1 MKVVMFVPIKLN
13 NERLPNKNILP
24 LNNIPMC
31 KYLFKTMKDI
41 DIIDEKYV
49 YCSQSKIKE
58 YMPSEIKLK
67 LRSDKLDS
75 FKTKGLEIID
85 SFVNEVDADIYV
97 LAHVTQPFIKKESII
112 EAIEKVKSGDY
123 DSSFSAK
130 ELRQYCWYK
139 NNPVNYNPDD
149 IVRTQDL
156 EPIYVE
162 TGAFYIFTKDVFKK
176 KGNRIGNK
184 PYIKIVDDIEAID
197 IDTKA
202 DYDFANFIAKY
213 ISSSN

>member
-1 MKVVMFVPIKLN
+1 MKVVMFIPIKLN

-31 KYLFKTMKDI
+31 QYLFNTVKDI

-49 YCSQSKIKE
+49 YCSNTKIKE
-58 YMPSEIKLK
+58 YMPHEIELK
-67 LRSDKLDS
+67 IRGKKLDD
-75 FKTKGLEIID
+75 FKTKGLEIIN

-112 EAIEKVKSGDY
+112 EAIEKVKTGYY
-123 DSSFSAK
+123 DSAFSAK
-130 ELRQYCWYK
+130 ELRQYCWYDK
-139 NNPVNYNPDD
+139 KPVNYNPDD

-156 EPIYVE
+156 KPIYME
-162 TGAFYIFTKDVFKK
+162 TGAFYIFTKNVYEK
-176 KGNRIGNK
+176 KGNRIGYK

-202 DYDFANFIAKY
+202 DYDFANYVSRY
-213 ISSSN
+213 ISEKN

>member
-31 KYLFKTMKDI
+31 KYLFKTIKDI

-202 DYDFANFIAKY
+202 DYDFANYIAKY